1 MVRRTR
7 SILFDNMF
15 LMGALIEL
23 DRHIAAQEEL
33 DMQRIRDA
41 MTNGSM
47 SYDAGQEALENIRS
61 RTQTR
66 FNAILDEQQ
75 MRSYLLYKNSK

>member
-1 MVRRTR
+1 
-7 SILFDNMF
+7 
-15 LMGALIEL
+15 MGALIEL

>member
-47 SYDAGQEALENIRS
+47 SYDAGQDALENIRS

>member
-1 MVRRTR
+1 
-7 SILFDNMF
+7 
-15 LMGALIEL
+15 MGALIEL
-23 DRHIAAQEEL
+23 DRYIAAQEEL

-41 MTNGSM
+41 MTNGSI
-47 SYDAGQEALENIRS
+47 SYDTGQEALENIRS

>member
-1 MVRRTR
+1 
-7 SILFDNMF
+7 MF

-33 DMQRIRDA
+33 EMQRIRDG
-41 MTNGSM
+41 MTNGSI